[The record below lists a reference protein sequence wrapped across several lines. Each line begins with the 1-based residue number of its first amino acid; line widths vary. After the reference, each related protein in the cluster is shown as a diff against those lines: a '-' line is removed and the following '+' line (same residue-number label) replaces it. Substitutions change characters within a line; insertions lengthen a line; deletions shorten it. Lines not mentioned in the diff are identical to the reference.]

1 VAFRIGVALGWALT
15 AYGIWVVI
23 AHAREADPWS
33 MALFLFGGLLVHD
46 LAVAP
51 ATIGVAS
58 LLRSRLPASV
68 RGAAA
73 GAAMT
78 SVLAVAVVVPAAIG
92 RGSKLAGNPTIV
104 PRDPWASAAIV
115 VACTWVVAAAVVA
128 RRRRGRRTRAG
139 ARP

>member
-1 VAFRIGVALGWALT
+1 VAFRIGLVLGWALI
-15 AYGIWVVI
+15 AYGIWIVI
-23 AHAREADPWS
+23 VHAREAAPWS

-58 LLRSRLPASV
+58 LLRSRLPTSA

-73 GAAMT
+73 GAAMM
-78 SVLAVAVVVPAAIG
+78 SALAVAVVVPAAIG

-104 PRDPWASAAIV
+104 PRDPWASVAIVLACTWLVAAIV
-115 VACTWVVAAAVVA
+115 V
-128 RRRRGRRTRAG
+128 RRRRRRRTGPAV
-139 ARP
+139 AP